1 MKKKVLYC
9 RISTLDQR
17 TDRQR
22 ANEKDYDLV
31 IEDKVSGAIPFFER
45 SGGKEILKLIEH
57 GIIGSLHIVSID
69 RLGRNLRDILN
80 TIHFFTERKISLHF
94 ISQGIQTLD
103 ENGKEN
109 PITQLII
116 ATLGIVGQME
126 LSAIRERQLEGVR
139 LAKLKG
145 VYQGR
150 QKGAV
155 EDTLSFLSKP
165 KNKKA
170 LDLLKKGY
178 KGSEVATL
186 CGLNPNTI
194 TKIKKLGMVANS

>member
-1 MKKKVLYC
+1 MKKKILYC
-9 RISTLDQR
+9 RISGLDQR

-22 ANEKDYDLV
+22 STEKDYDLV
-31 IEDKVSGAIPFFER
+31 IEDKVSGAVPFFER
-45 SGGKEILKLIEH
+45 EGGKEIANLLGH

-80 TIHFFTERKISLHF
+80 TIHFFTERGIALHF
-94 ISQGIQTLD
+94 ISQGIRTLD

-109 PITQLII
+109 PITQVII

-126 LSAIRERQLEGVR
+126 LNGLRERQLEGIR

-145 VYQGR
+145 VYKGR
-150 QKGAV
+150 MEGAV
-155 EDTLSFLSKP
+155 EDTLVFLTKA

-178 KGSEVATL
+178 RGVEVAKLT
-186 CGLNPNTI
+186 GLNANTI
-194 TKIKKLGMVANS
+194 SKIKRVGISV